1 MAPEWDPAGPS
12 WEVGTSHTGIWQK
25 SYCHPQLF
33 QTPAALKFLQ
43 SIPII
48 HLKRIWMHILCKCK
62 AKPEISEGQNISNE
76 IIFKRPLKTENSSS
90 VKDCYPGTELLLRG
104 WAPEHRAS
112 HGDLPVDGRSHQLR
126 AAAGGF
132 PSLGFPPQQDEFL
145 KSPVLQTPVFKI
157 TFRQLWP
164 IPVY

>member
-1 MAPEWDPAGPS
+1 MRGWHLPHRNLTEILLPS
-12 WEVGTSHTGIWQK
+12 SALTFRRLQLWNSFPPK
-25 SYCHPQLF
+25 HPYN
-33 QTPAALKFLQ
+33 
-43 SIPII
+43 
-48 HLKRIWMHILCKCK
+48 HLKTIWMHILCKCK
-62 AKPEISEGQNISNE
+62 AKQSKSEISEGQNVSNE
-76 IIFKRPLKTENSSS
+76 IILKRPLKTENSSS